1 MSFALRFFM
10 TKIRISQVRFL
21 TFDLIVCCKVSVKP
35 KSAAFSQF
43 EFSTPRLRGIEPL
56 ALSRKIFT
64 AGPNNEPAVLLFPVF
79 REIHPL
85 TKRTFALA
93 IAFVQIQVAVWIIE
107 PVCFL
112 HLFIELSVNFP
123 AGPF

>member
-1 MSFALRFFM
+1 ML
-10 TKIRISQVRFL
+10 FL
-21 TFDLIVCCKVSVKP
+21 TFDLIVHRKVSVKP

-43 EFSTPRLRGIEPL
+43 EFSTPRQRGSESLTLSKQNLRQAQTMSLP
-56 ALSRKIFT
+56 F
-64 AGPNNEPAVLLFPVF
+64 LLFLVF

-93 IAFVQIQVAVWIIE
+93 IAFVQIQVTMRIIE